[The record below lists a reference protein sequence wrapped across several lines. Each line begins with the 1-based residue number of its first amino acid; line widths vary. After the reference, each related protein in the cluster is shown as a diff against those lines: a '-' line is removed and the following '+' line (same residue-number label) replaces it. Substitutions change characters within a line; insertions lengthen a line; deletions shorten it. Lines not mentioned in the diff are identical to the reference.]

1 MAGGDAA
8 SSAPPPPRRSKRV
21 GFRLSTPAQAAAP
34 DTGDGLTGDEDAAG
48 WAAGGGGGAHGGAGG
63 GSGGGGDGGTPLLS
77 RSSSAAG
84 GGAAPAMEELPHFVM
99 LADADAAALADAP
112 DSSIGGGGGATDSF
126 DLTLLR
132 GASTAAAQLLSRGR
146 EIRRRSRQ
154 RTAAPAT
161 RLAGALPL
169 NMPFLSTFGGGA
181 RAPVDGGVGGAGG
194 AGSGSRCGGGDGLA
208 RVVTFNDADANKAR
222 GYANNYVSTTKY
234 SLWNV
239 VPKFLWEQF
248 TRFSNAYFL
257 IVGILYTIDSITP
270 VFTAGR
276 YGALWS
282 LALVVVI
289 SGIKEALEDWR
300 RYREDRRVNRATTH
314 VVRLGGEVE
323 ECRWDSVHVGDILRV
338 NNGEQFPADLLL
350 LASSSPDGLAYVETK
365 QLDGESN
372 LKLKLAPPE
381 LSSRFSRVAS
391 CGAVS
396 GSVECEPPNDRLYR
410 FNGRCLLAPGG
421 GEGEE
426 QSREPSSD
434 GRDICAAAT
443 APLVGTAAGGAAGA
457 ASAPTSSA
465 SESQL
470 PLGPEHLF
478 IRGSS
483 LRNTEWVLGLV
494 LATGRDTK
502 LMQNMKTR
510 PRKSSRLEK
519 ETNKHYWLSLLL
531 QLVIVVVLTSLSAR
545 NCSRLSE
552 VWYLFE
558 PLGCSPGE
566 SFLRFFTFFVTFSGL
581 IPISLY
587 VSMEIVRGFQVYF
600 IEGDALMM
608 DPATD
613 VRAEVRTSNLNEEL
627 GVVSYVLS
635 DKTGTLTANKMESKL
650 ISLNGRVYSGLQR
663 ESVERAL
670 AGDGGGGGGDG
681 SSLSMDTGGSQTPS
695 TSVGAAAESLSD
707 LVMALKLAEKRRQ
720 RPWQHYEPRQSYSRH
735 RHGEDGDESLSDSD
749 GRHSGADGAD
759 AGSRRSRRS
768 RRRERPISSSSSSS
782 SSSSLSSSEESPLSG
797 GGEDSDRFTRGDL
810 AAAGD
815 ALRLLA
821 ICHTVVAEGGP
832 DGELLYQASSPDEAA
847 LVQAARS
854 HGFTFLRR
862 SNTSVLI
869 NVFGREEE
877 YHILAVLEFD
887 SARKRM
893 SVIARGPDGQ
903 VRVYMKGAD
912 SVVFARLGAGE
923 PVDATSHHL
932 HDFAVA
938 GLRTLCLASAVV
950 GERRFRK
957 WHTRYRAAGAS
968 GEGRD
973 DRLAEVAAEIEVGL
987 SLLGATAIEDKLQD
1001 GVPET
1006 LQVLERAGVKVWMLT
1021 GDKLET
1027 AINIGLSC
1035 GMLDDGMD
1043 VVVISEDSVD
1053 GANAQL
1059 ERAIGRWSALRLED
1073 TPGAPPRTLGLVI
1086 DGQTLHFALAA
1097 ELHRKFMLLGTMARS
1112 VIACRVSPKQ
1122 KTELVELVRRLAKDK
1137 VTLAI
1142 GDGANDV
1149 GMIQAAHV
1157 GVGIVGVE
1165 GKEAKLASDFAI
1177 GQFRFLARLMV
1188 VHGRWSYKRLSKMVL
1203 YTIYKNSLLT
1213 LCELYWATFS
1223 AYSGQPLFD
1232 PWMSGMYNLLV
1243 ASIPP
1248 LVLGTL
1254 DQELGARYAIMFP
1267 EVYRKGQRNSA
1278 YSGRV
1283 FVSWLFAAIWQSA
1296 LLYFLA
1302 VWGAGDRP
1310 VRNGQLLGMWSLGA
1324 LVFTLV
1330 LAAIHLTAVVYMSSW
1345 TVLSATA
1352 MTISFISWYVLGPLF
1367 SLRAISLD
1375 SNLAPNMYAVV
1386 HRVFEAS
1393 RTWLLLILAPLCCV
1407 LPVVSFRAFKR
1418 HTRPNLKAIVQE
1430 LARVGMG
1437 REAILDRLRGIKPFP
1452 DGPGDSEA
1460 LADLTSAG
1468 GPHASAP
1475 TTPAGDGGGG
1485 VGTPASPG
1493 GLPSPLVFTTL
1504 GEPADGLPSP
1514 PQSPGVTFVKR
1525 EAQYLY
1531 SGFNFDVDESA
1542 IVLRLEADRRGG
1554 RQPLHRQLKRT
1565 WSDTEL
1571 HGGSSGRRGG
1581 GRGGRSGGGN
1591 GGSGSGSGNVLGR
1604 RSSAARSAHKRCLSA
1619 GDALTD
1625 AQLAQL
1631 DDDDDDAV
1639 PSADARPDR
1648 VRVLGGG
1655 NTGGRGSGSSHPW
1668 ALPAS
1673 IQAPPGGAIPP
1684 SRSASGSQTT
1694 DVEGGGPREALP
1706 EANAADRRRAARRRR
1721 QRELHDTQHWS
1732 DDEGADVM

>member
-1 MAGGDAA
+1 M
-8 SSAPPPPRRSKRV
+8 
-21 GFRLSTPAQAAAP
+21 
-34 DTGDGLTGDEDAAG
+34 
-48 WAAGGGGGAHGGAGG
+48 
-63 GSGGGGDGGTPLLS
+63 
-77 RSSSAAG
+77 
-84 GGAAPAMEELPHFVM
+84 
-99 LADADAAALADAP
+99 
-112 DSSIGGGGGATDSF
+112 
-126 DLTLLR
+126 
-132 GASTAAAQLLSRGR
+132 
-146 EIRRRSRQ
+146 
-154 RTAAPAT
+154 
-161 RLAGALPL
+161 
-169 NMPFLSTFGGGA
+169 
-181 RAPVDGGVGGAGG
+181 
-194 AGSGSRCGGGDGLA
+194 
-208 RVVTFNDADANKAR
+208 VTFNDADANKAR

-234 SLWNV
+234 SPWNV

-314 VVRLGGEVE
+314 VVRLGGEVVQ
-323 ECRWDSVHVGDILRV
+323 CRWDSVHVGDILRV

-381 LSSRFSRVAS
+381 LSSRFQHVAS
-391 CGAVS
+391 CGSVS

-410 FNGRCLLAPGG
+410 FNGRCLLGPGG
-421 GEGEE
+421 RGDEG

-434 GRDICAAAT
+434 GRDSGAT
-443 APLVGTAAGGAAGA
+443 ASAPLVGGAAGGAAA
-457 ASAPTSSA
+457 AVAATTSSSS
-465 SESQL
+465 SESHL

-519 ETNKHYWLSLLL
+519 ETNKHYWLSLIL
-531 QLVIVVVLTSLSAR
+531 QLIIVVVLTSLSAR
-545 NCSRLSE
+545 NCTRLSE

-558 PLGCSPGE
+558 PLGCSPSE

-600 IEGDALMM
+600 IEGDAAML
-608 DPATD
+608 DPVTD

-650 ISLNGRVYSGLQR
+650 ISLNGRIYSGLLR
-663 ESVERAL
+663 ESGERAV
-670 AGDGGGGGGDG
+670 AGGGGGRVGDG
-681 SSLSMDTGGSQTPS
+681 SSLSIDTGGSQTPS
-695 TSVGAAAESLSD
+695 TSVEAAAESLTD

-720 RPWQHYEPRQSYSRH
+720 RPWQHYERRPSLDRG
-735 RHGEDGDESLSDSD
+735 RHGEDNGEFLSGSD
-749 GRHSGADGAD
+749 DGHSSGDGAD
-759 AGSRRSRRS
+759 AAGSRRL
-768 RRRERPISSSSSSS
+768 RRRRRRGRSSSSSSS
-782 SSSSLSSSEESPLSG
+782 SSASSSLSSSEESPRSR

-821 ICHTVVAEGGP
+821 ICHTVVAEAGP
-832 DGELLYQASSPDEAA
+832 NGELLYQASSPDEAA
-847 LVQAARS
+847 LVEAARS

-957 WHTRYRAAGAS
+957 WHARYRAAGAS

-973 DRLAEVAAEIEVGL
+973 ERLAEVAAEIEVGL

-1006 LQVLERAGVKVWMLT
+1006 LKILERAGVKVWMLT

-1073 TPGAPPRTLGLVI
+1073 IPGAPPRSLGLVI

-1097 ELHRKFMLLGTMARS
+1097 ALHRKFMLLGTMARS

-1213 LCELYWATFS
+1213 LCELYWATYS

-1254 DQELGARYAIMFP
+1254 DQELGARYAVMFP

-1278 YSGRV
+1278 YSGWV

-1296 LLYFLA
+1296 LLFFLA
-1302 VWGAGDRP
+1302 VLGAGDRP

-1330 LAAIHLTAVVYMSSW
+1330 LAAVHLTAAVYMSSW

-1352 MTISFISWYVLGPLF
+1352 MAVSFFSWYVLGPLF

-1386 HRVFEAS
+1386 HRVFAAS
-1393 RTWLLLILAPLCCV
+1393 RTWLLLLLAPLCCV
-1407 LPVVSFRAFKR
+1407 LPVVSFRAVKR
-1418 HTRPNLKAIVQE
+1418 HTRPNLKAVVQE

-1437 REAILDRLRGIKPFP
+1437 REDILDRLRGMKPFP

-1460 LADLTSAG
+1460 LADLPSAG
-1468 GPHASAP
+1468 RPLTPAP

-1485 VGTPASPG
+1485 VGSPVG
-1493 GLPSPLVFTTL
+1493 TAGLPPPLVFTTL
-1504 GEPADGLPSP
+1504 GDAVDGLPSP

-1531 SGFNFDVDESA
+1531 SGFNFDLDESA

-1554 RQPLHRQLKRT
+1554 RRPLHRQLKRT

-1571 HGGSSGRRGG
+1571 HGGGSGRRGG
-1581 GRGGRSGGGN
+1581 GRGGGSGGGN
-1591 GGSGSGSGNVLGR
+1591 GGSGSGSGSVGRR
-1604 RSSAARSAHKRCLSA
+1604 RSSGARSAHKRCLSA

-1625 AQLAQL
+1625 AHLAHL
-1631 DDDDDDAV
+1631 DHGDDGAGA
-1639 PSADARPDR
+1639 SADTRPDR
-1648 VRVLGGG
+1648 VRALGGG
-1655 NTGGRGSGSSHPW
+1655 DASGGGSGSSHPW
-1668 ALPAS
+1668 ALPVS
-1673 IQAPPGGAIPP
+1673 LHAPAGGVVPP

-1694 DVEGGGPREALP
+1694 DAEGGGPREVPPQAT
-1706 EANAADRRRAARRRR
+1706 AADRRRAARRRR
-1721 QRELHDTQHWS
+1721 QRELHDTRHWS
-1732 DDEGADVM
+1732 DDEDEGMM